1 MTLFGPDL
9 ASYQTG
15 LNLAALTDAAFV
27 VAKCTEGVTYA
38 DPPYAGWV
46 AQARQV
52 GKPLIWYH
60 FLNDADSAQAQAANT
75 AGHVVDPA
83 LPGMVDIETEGASRP
98 TLAQTCAYIDACRAA
113 GLRVKLAYLP
123 MWYWQQVLGSPDLSP
138 LTERG
143 VALISS
149 AFPGETGT
157 GPAQYQAA
165 GGDQGKGWA
174 AYGGVTPL
182 LWQFTDTALE
192 GGMHVDYNACRGT
205 AAELA
210 AFLAEPVL
218 APGSPTRPAPPV
230 PPPPRLLSQGS
241 TGADVLAAQ
250 RELINHGYSLA
261 ADGDF
266 GPRTATRVRQFQ
278 HDHGLAA
285 DGIIGAATRAALAK
299 TPVTVPFPGLAKVAP
314 GASGPSVKV
323 LQQGLIRCG
332 FPPVGGADGVYGG
345 HTSAQ
350 VGAFQAARGLIEDR
364 VVGPVTWGEVTT
376 I

>member
-27 VAKCTEGVTYA
+27 VAKCTEGDTYV
-38 DPPYAGWV
+38 DPPYAGWL

-52 GKPLIWYH
+52 GKPLVWYH
-60 FLNDADSAQAQAANT
+60 FLSDADSAQAQAANT
-75 AGHVVDPA
+75 AAHVVDPS
-83 LPGMVDIETEGASRP
+83 LPGMVDIETEGTSKP
-98 TLAQTCAYIDACRAA
+98 TVAQTCAYIDACRAV

-143 VALISS
+143 VAVVSS

-157 GPAQYQAA
+157 GPDQYQAG

-174 AYGGVTPL
+174 AYGGATPL
-182 LWQFTDTALE
+182 LWQFTDNALE
-192 GGMHVDYNACRGT
+192 GGMRVDYSAYRGT
-205 AAELA
+205 IAELT

-218 APGSPTRPAPPV
+218 VPGGPTPPAPP
-230 PPPPRLLSQGS
+230 RILAQGA
-241 TGADVLAAQ
+241 TGPDVLAVQ
-250 RELINHGYSLA
+250 RELANHGYSLA

-266 GPRTATRVRQFQ
+266 GAVTQTRVLQFQ
-278 HDHGLAA
+278 HDHGSAT
-285 DGIIGAATRAALAK
+285 DGIVGAATRAALAM
-299 TPVTVPFPGLAKVAP
+299 TPVTVPFPGLAKVAL

-332 FPPVGGADGVYGG
+332 FPPAGGGDGVFGPQ
-345 HTSAQ
+345 TAAQ
-350 VGAFQAARGLIEDR
+350 VGAFQAARGLTEDHI
-364 VVGPVTWGEVTT
+364 VGPVTWAEATT
-376 I
+376 V